1 MFPQDEGFNRTRFL
15 IEPLVL
21 NWSLINFK
29 ESLKLYPTLIQDTK
43 KYLKL
48 LQTIRHNWQKCV
60 YSSLFTKKNY
70 TKNIKNLAFTKMYL
84 FKNWYGNNCT
94 MKINCI
100 MI

>member
-1 MFPQDEGFNRTRFL
+1 MFPEDEGFNRTRFL

-48 LQTIRHNWQKCV
+48 LQTIRHN
-60 YSSLFTKKNY
+60 
-70 TKNIKNLAFTKMYL
+70 
-84 FKNWYGNNCT
+84 
-94 MKINCI
+94 
-100 MI
+100 